1 MKSDIEIPMLRSEYG
16 EPKSSSNGYQS
27 VAITN
32 FAYNDLQVQ
41 VPEVQNAWE
50 YEQYE
55 CPTDVSSEP
64 PHTTSVQRLRRTNA
78 RPSLNTPQGFDTS
91 EDELTSTAFD
101 VPRKRGRRRGGR
113 PSQATEDYELESE
126 TSDSSNEN
134 FNVVN
139 SRQKSTKQLGRSR
152 RSINVT
158 KPDYREIW
166 DLDNSDDR
174 SDLVLGKRKRGQP
187 SHTSQSRKG
196 ATRHSARSR
205 RSVNMREYRYDDET
219 EAVDRKV
226 PGPPKAV
233 GAKEHFVELA
243 NNNPFRLCHNQMC
256 HTCEESGDNDEKGS
270 LIFCQGCTFSYHR
283 RCLGNRNIRD
293 HLVTKVA
300 KDSFVLQCRRCVE
313 IAVVKNPHASKQ
325 GRCQACYQPGAMCAP
340 LRKKQSSKEEQRARE
355 ENNGEDPITEVPQEQ
370 LNKKLNV
377 LFRCISC
384 CRAFHVHHLTSQV
397 GNLDPLIDQDPGDS
411 LPETNAE
418 DLYDI
423 RLAQHRQTWRCG
435 ECSSSPAE
443 IDALVAWRPA
453 DTKLHYTQN
462 LRYHD
467 FNEDD
472 KDYLIKWKGL
482 SYSQCSWLPGSWVWG
497 IASPIMRK
505 TFAKR
510 EKPATF
516 TAEDAIPEEY
526 LRIDIILD
534 VEYTSVVK
542 MRVEAVDK
550 ARLKEVERVLVK
562 FKGLGYED
570 AAWEKP
576 PRENEPERWSDYT
589 AAYDDWVLGRHTHLP
604 KLGPLK
610 AHLEQIRSQYFK
622 AVELSSQPKNLTG
635 GKLMEYQMEG
645 VNWLY
650 YKWHSMQNAI
660 LADEMGL
667 GKTIQIVG
675 LLATLQQRH
684 GCWPFL
690 IVVPNS
696 TCPNWRRE
704 IKQWAPSLRVV
715 TYFGSSEA
723 KRLAVKH
730 ELFPEGSRDLH
741 CHVVVTSYDAAED
754 MNFRTVFRGVPWAG
768 LIVDEGQRLKSDKNI
783 LYSALGSLNIPFKVL
798 LTGTPLQNNQREL
811 FNLLQFLD
819 KSIDAAALE
828 EEYED
833 LNREAIIEI
842 HSLLRPFFLRRTKA
856 QVLRHLPPM
865 AQIIIPVT
873 MTVVQ
878 KKLYKSILA
887 KNQELIKAIFGGS
900 QKLKQTDKSN
910 LNNILMQLRKCL
922 CHPFVYNREI
932 EEKTENLALS
942 HRNLVEASAKL
953 RLLEIMLP
961 KLQERGHRVLIF
973 SQFLD
978 MLDMVEDFLDG
989 LGMFYQRLDGNMNS
1003 LQKQKRIDEYN
1014 APGSTLFAFLLSTRA
1029 GGVGINLASA
1039 DTVIILDPDFNPHQ
1053 DIQALS
1059 RAHRIGQEKKVLV
1072 FQLTTR
1078 NSVEEKIMQIGKKK
1092 MSLDHVLIDQ
1102 MDDDEDENV
1111 DLETILR
1118 HGAEAL
1124 FQEEAADISY
1134 DSTSVDKLLDRS
1146 SKEDTETGNNASADT
1161 QFSFA
1166 RVWAN
1171 DKGDMGGDL
1180 GDEGTEAR
1188 PVDPS
1193 LWDKILKER
1202 EEEVALEAAA
1212 RAEALGRGK
1221 RRRTN
1226 VDYTREMIED
1236 DGLELE
1242 ASPAKPGRGRKP
1254 KEGSESDTDF
1264 QARPEAPESDDS
1276 DLDHQMPDSELQ
1288 EPTKPQK
1295 SRSQILKPTQDRAF
1309 RRAELPSPNRPLKK
1323 TLNLLPKS
1331 PRSAIDGAESVASN
1345 MTPGFPLPTAIPSQ
1359 QYPQS
1364 HPIASTQPVAPCL
1377 ACDAHHHVGYCPLK
1391 LAGVEFC
1398 GLCGLAHFGHA
1409 RTCPHLTSV
1418 TQCRQML
1425 ESLRQSQ
1432 EPPHLVEMARKYVVG
1447 VIGDLRRR
1455 KKEEKI
1461 RRERA
1466 ALDELPG
1473 GPSMTAPLNGNTAEA
1488 RVATGYGPNGQPKSL
1503 YANVKG
1509 NLYITRPDTVING
1522 VPGVTENGE
1531 SDGFKKIANG
1541 LQVGQAN
1548 GDERE

>member
-1 MKSDIEIPMLRSEYG
+1 MENSQASSDENRDVFSHSDG
-16 EPKSSSNGYQS
+16 G
-27 VAITN
+27 
-32 FAYNDLQVQ
+32 LQIK

-50 YEQYE
+50 YEQYD
-55 CPTDVSSEP
+55 CPTDVSSEAL
-64 PHTTSVQRLRRTNA
+64 HATSVRRSLRAKA
-78 RPSLNTPQGFDTS
+78 RQSLHQPQEVDTS
-91 EDELTSTAFD
+91 EDELTSTTLNMS
-101 VPRKRGRRRGGR
+101 RQRGRRGGEGSLQASWNYV
-113 PSQATEDYELESE
+113 SQSVSEPESD
-126 TSDSSNEN
+126 TGDSSSAISR
-134 FNVVN
+134 VVN
-139 SRQKSTKQLGRSR
+139 SRRSMNGKPGRSR
-152 RSINVT
+152 RSTSVA

-166 DLDNSDDR
+166 DIDDSDSR
-174 SDLVLGKRKRGQP
+174 SDSVLGKRKRGRL
-187 SHTSQSRKG
+187 SQASRPQRE
-196 ATRHSARSR
+196 ATRHSARSKR
-205 RSVNMREYRYDDET
+205 VVNMREYQYDDDEI
-219 EAVDRKV
+219 EEVDRKK

-243 NNNPFRLCHNQMC
+243 FNDPFRLCHNQTC
-256 HTCEESGDNDEKGS
+256 QTCEEFGDSEEKGP
-270 LIFCQGCTFSYHR
+270 LVFCQGCTFAYHR
-283 RCLGNRNIRD
+283 RCLGNRNSRD
-293 HLVTKVA
+293 HLVTKIA
-300 KDSFVLQCRRCVE
+300 QNDFVLQCRRCVE
-313 IAVVKNPHASKQ
+313 VAVAKYPRASKQ
-325 GRCQACYQPGAMCAP
+325 GRCQVCYERGSMCAP
-340 LRKKQSSKEEQRARE
+340 LRKKQSSKEEQKARE
-355 ENNGEDPITEVPQEQ
+355 ENGGEDPITNVPQES
-370 LNKKLNV
+370 LNRKLNV
-377 LFRCISC
+377 LFRCTSC
-384 CRAFHVHHLTSQV
+384 CRGFHVHHLHTKVS
-397 GNLDPLIDQDPGDS
+397 NLGSLVDQGTEDS
-411 LPETNAE
+411 LKDTSAE
-418 DLYDI
+418 DLYDVQ
-423 RLAQHRQTWRCG
+423 LAEYRRTWRCD
-435 ECSSSPAE
+435 ECSSSPGE

-453 DTKLHYTQN
+453 DLQLHYTQN
-462 LRYHD
+462 LIYD
-467 FNEDD
+467 EFNEDE
-472 KDYLIKWKGL
+472 KEYLIKWKEL
-482 SYSQCSWLPGSWVWG
+482 SYSQCKWLPGSWVWG
-497 IASPIMRK
+497 IASPIMRI

-510 EKPATF
+510 RESPKVSF
-516 TAEDAIPEEY
+516 EDAIPEEY

-542 MRVEAVDK
+542 MRVEAIDK
-550 ARLKEVERVLVK
+550 ARLNEVERVLVK

-570 AAWEKP
+570 ATWEKP

-589 AAYDDWVLGRHTHLP
+589 AAYDGWVLGRHTHLP
-604 KLGPLK
+604 KPSALK
-610 AHLEQIRSQYFK
+610 AHLERIRSQNFK
-622 AVELSSQPKNLTG
+622 AVELSSQPENLTG
-635 GKLMEYQMEG
+635 GKLMDYQMEG

-667 GKTIQIVG
+667 GKTIQIIG

-690 IVVPNS
+690 VVVPNS

-723 KRLAVKH
+723 KRLAVKY
-730 ELFPEGSRDLH
+730 ELFPEGGRDLH

-754 MNFRTVFRGVPWAG
+754 ANFRTVFRGVPWAG
-768 LIVDEGQRLKSDKNI
+768 LVVDEGQRLKSDKNI
-783 LYSALGSLNIPFKVL
+783 LYGVLGSLNVPFKVL

-856 QVLRHLPPM
+856 QVLKDLPPM

-887 KNQELIKAIFGGS
+887 KNQELIKAIFGHD
-900 QKLKQTDKSN
+900 QKLKQTDKSS

-932 EEKTENLALS
+932 EEKTDNLALS

-953 RLLEIMLP
+953 RLLEVMLP

-989 LGMFYQRLDGNMNS
+989 LGMFYQRLDGSMNS

-1014 APGSTLFAFLLSTRA
+1014 APNSNLFAFLLSTRA
-1029 GGVGINLASA
+1029 GGVGINLATA

-1059 RAHRIGQEKKVLV
+1059 RAHRIGQKKKVLV
-1072 FQLTTR
+1072 FHLITR
-1078 NSVEEKIMQIGKKK
+1078 DSVEEKIMQIGKKK

-1102 MDDDEDENV
+1102 MDEDDDENV

-1124 FQEEAADISY
+1124 FQDEVADVVY
-1134 DSTSVDKLLDRS
+1134 DSNSVDKLLDRS
-1146 SKEDTETGNNASADT
+1146 SKENTETGNDASADT

-1171 DKGDMGGDL
+1171 DNGDMGGNL
-1180 GDEGTEAR
+1180 GDESTEAR

-1202 EEEVALEAAA
+1202 EEEVALEAIA

-1221 RRRTN
+1221 RRRTK
-1226 VDYTREMIED
+1226 VDYAREMLD

-1242 ASPAKPGRGRKP
+1242 PSPAKPRRGRKP

-1264 QARPEAPESDDS
+1264 QARPEAAESDDS
-1276 DLDHQMPDSELQ
+1276 ASDEDHVPNNELHETTRSQ
-1288 EPTKPQK
+1288 Q
-1295 SRSQILKPTQDRAF
+1295 SRSKVLKQALQDRAF
-1309 RRAELPSPNRPLKK
+1309 RRVELLSPKRPLNKA
-1323 TLNLLPKS
+1323 LSLLPKS
-1331 PRSAIDGAESVASN
+1331 PASAINGVQSISSN
-1345 MTPGFPLPTAIPSQ
+1345 TTP
-1359 QYPQS
+1359 S
-1364 HPIASTQPVAPCL
+1364 HPFTPDLPSPQYSQGLSEVSIQPAAPCQ
-1377 ACDAHHHVGYCPLK
+1377 ACDACHPVGYCPLK

-1398 GLCGLAHFGHA
+1398 GLCGLAHFGHQ
-1409 RTCPHLTSV
+1409 RICPHLTSV

-1425 ESLRQSQ
+1425 RSLRQSQ
-1432 EPPHLVEMARKYVVG
+1432 EPPHLVEIARKYVVG
-1447 VIGDLRRR
+1447 VIGDLRRK
-1455 KKEEKI
+1455 KKEERLRK
-1461 RRERA
+1461 EHA
-1466 ALDELPG
+1466 AQGESFDGAPIN
-1473 GPSMTAPLNGNTAEA
+1473 MPLNGNTADA
-1488 RVATGYGPNGQPKSL
+1488 RIITGYGPTGQPGSL
-1503 YANVKG
+1503 YADGKG
-1509 NLYITRPDTVING
+1509 NLYIPRPHTTTDGPAIVAQGGDPNSLLKVVNG
-1522 VPGVTENGE
+1522 MQGN
-1531 SDGFKKIANG
+1531 
-1541 LQVGQAN
+1541 QAN
-1548 GDERE
+1548 GDERV